1 MLVVTVP
8 VTFVLILLGITIRD
22 RVLDPVVS
30 GGMIAL
36 LGAIVSIVVT
46 KGDNK
51 MNLKFDDAEDEENY
65 NLKDIVPAPF
75 NDKASDED
83 EVADEVD

>member
-1 MLVVTVP
+1 MSNFKPDEWLKFLLVVTVP
-8 VTFVLILLGITIRD
+8 TTFILILLMITFRD

-36 LGAIVSIVVT
+36 LGAIVAIVVT

-51 MNLKFDDAEDEENY
+51 NEPK
-65 NLKDIVPAPF
+65 I
-75 NDKASDED
+75 
-83 EVADEVD
+83 